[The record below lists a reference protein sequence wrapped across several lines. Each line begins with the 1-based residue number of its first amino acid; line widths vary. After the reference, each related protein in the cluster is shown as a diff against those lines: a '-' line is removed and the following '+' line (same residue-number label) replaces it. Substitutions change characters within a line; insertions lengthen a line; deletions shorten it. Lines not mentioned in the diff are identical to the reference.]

1 MMDTIIIRT
10 RKLTM
15 NQIKQV
21 NTWLAE
27 HAKGPV
33 KIRGAH
39 YNIFIQQYCAEH
51 DGNRKIHQLKVEFF
65 NETDARHFMMD
76 WG

>member
-1 MMDTIIIRT
+1 MEEIYVKT

-15 NQIKQV
+15 ANLENVSK
-21 NTWLAE
+21 WLDENAT
-27 HAKGPV
+27 GPV

-39 YNIFIQQYCAEH
+39 YRTFIQQYCGEN
-51 DGNRKIHQLKVEFF
+51 DGNKKIHVLKVSFF
-65 NETDARHFMMD
+65 NETDARHFLMA